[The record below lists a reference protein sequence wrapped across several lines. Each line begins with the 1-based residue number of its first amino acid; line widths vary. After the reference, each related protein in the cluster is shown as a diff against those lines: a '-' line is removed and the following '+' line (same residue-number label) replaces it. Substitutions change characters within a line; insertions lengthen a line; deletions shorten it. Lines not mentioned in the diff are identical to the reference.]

1 MSGCNVCKEG
11 RMFSLGTGYGFGV
24 LNSAQSASL
33 HDPESALWI
42 GFILDLKSRL
52 LWDMKDLNVHS
63 VIDL

>member
-1 MSGCNVCKEG
+1 
-11 RMFSLGTGYGFGV
+11 MFSLGTGYGFGV